1 MCARFIACVS
11 VAYALV
17 PSVAPRRHATRTRV
31 LESSSLEDELFAEMG
46 GSALFPDDSGSYY
59 EVGAPGGGA
68 AAHDYTRVDDG
79 SAAVDVAAVDGLLA
93 ERLDAKRDRNFVLA
107 DDLRDVLFRSHGVR
121 VWDRERTWGVI
132 AARSGQPRE
141 LPAAHD
147 YDREGDL
154 GAAVDVAAVDA
165 LLLERLHS
173 KMRRDFD
180 RADALR
186 DELLRAHGVRIHDGK
201 RKWRAGVPG
210 GANDPWVRP
219 ADDYRRVKGNDDELR
234 VDEADVVALVQRR
247 STARRRQ
254 NWALADDLLDEL
266 LMVGVDVDDK
276 QKTWRAVKTAYDGP
290 DSLPEADLD
299 VDAVTRLIARRSR
312 LKLRRKFDEADDI
325 RNALM
330 EEYNV
335 HVDDKARA
343 WSLKRARKPRQ
354 KQPDQESTTPVLE
367 DLD

>member
-147 YDREGDL
+147 YDREGNL

-186 DELLRAHGVRIHDGK
+186 DELLRTHGVRIHDGK

-210 GANDPWVRP
+210 GAKTRGWTWESSGSAAGAGASCRATPTWKRND
-219 ADDYRRVKGNDDELR
+219 L
-234 VDEADVVALVQRR
+234 Q
-247 STARRRQ
+247 AR
-254 NWALADDLLDEL
+254 LATPG
-266 LMVGVDVDDK
+266 MRI
-276 QKTWRAVKTAYDGP
+276 QSP
-290 DSLPEADLD
+290 
-299 VDAVTRLIARRSR
+299 
-312 LKLRRKFDEADDI
+312 
-325 RNALM
+325 
-330 EEYNV
+330 
-335 HVDDKARA
+335 
-343 WSLKRARKPRQ
+343 KRMII
-354 KQPDQESTTPVLE
+354 
-367 DLD
+367 